1 MNELIT
7 IRVKFIFDTE
17 DYTYRE
23 YSFNSR
29 EDTQIARSFELL
41 KLVHSAGNDAI
52 TLDAKI
58 SSIIVIE

>member
-1 MNELIT
+1 MT
-7 IRVKFIFDTE
+7 IRVKFIFDTD

-23 YSFNSR
+23 YSFNSG

-41 KLVHSAGNDAI
+41 KLVHSAGTDAI
-52 TLDAKI
+52 KLDAKI